1 MNIEI
6 SEKYEPLFRMLQ
18 GENPNV
24 DTVIMTGGR
33 FSGKSWGVSLFS
45 QESAL
50 QYDWKILY
58 TRFTNLSIEDSIK
71 SEVGG
76 MLEDLKYDQYF
87 EETKGRI
94 KSKFGEGEMVFK
106 GIKTGSGNQ
115 TANLKSLSGFNCFI
129 VDEAEEIPDFETFK
143 KVFYSIRSSTKR
155 NLSILI
161 LNPTTKQHWVYKEFF
176 EKNNVPDGF
185 NGVKDNLMFIHTSY
199 KDIDRE
205 HIPENIYNDFEKL
218 KIQEPQT
225 YNQIVM
231 GGWITELEGQL
242 IRESELNWF
251 DPSKLIKEQANARL
265 AIIDTA
271 TSGTDHL
278 SMIILYIFGTDVYV
292 VDWYFS
298 TEDVNTTQY
307 GVIDKINQHKL
318 QTCIIET
325 NYGGRGESSYYHRIQ
340 RQAPKFCRIGHIHSV
355 GNKHTRIVSEAA
367 FIKQFFY
374 FDNNYSGNQMYLDAM
389 SQTFLYNKDAK
400 ENKNI
405 HDDAIDNIAQGAF
418 VLKNMFGGVWQ

>member
-1 MNIEI
+1 MYLVRYIAKANWDE
-6 SEKYEPLFRMLQ
+6 YQRM
-18 GENPNV
+18 
-24 DTVIMTGGR
+24 
-33 FSGKSWGVSLFS
+33 
-45 QESAL
+45 
-50 QYDWKILY
+50 
-58 TRFTNLSIEDSIK
+58 
-71 SEVGG
+71 
-76 MLEDLKYDQYF
+76 
-87 EETKGRI
+87 
-94 KSKFGEGEMVFK
+94 
-106 GIKTGSGNQ
+106 
-115 TANLKSLSGFNCFI
+115 
-129 VDEAEEIPDFETFK
+129 
-143 KVFYSIRSSTKR
+143 
-155 NLSILI
+155 
-161 LNPTTKQHWVYKEFF
+161 
-176 EKNNVPDGF
+176 
-185 NGVKDNLMFIHTSY
+185 
-199 KDIDRE
+199 
-205 HIPENIYNDFEKL
+205 
-218 KIQEPQT
+218 KIQEPQR

-231 GGWITELEGQL
+231 GGWVTELEGQL

-251 DPSKLIKEQANARL
+251 DPSKLIKEQSNARL

-307 GVIDKINQHKL
+307 GVIDKINQHNL

-355 GNKHTRIVSEAA
+355 GNKHTRIVSESA
-367 FIKQFFY
+367 FIKQFFK
-374 FDNNYSGNQMYLDAM
+374 FDQMYSKNQMYLDAM
-389 SQTFLYNKDAK
+389 SQTFMYNKDAK